1 MNGPITAGGGEEKQG
16 LKIAAFGSS
25 YAGRWGVSHVIAGEK
40 KALQSKTFLNFGA
53 RGRLSGTINYVACSS
68 IIQSGI
74 HAGIHGAR
82 CWDLSVE

>member
-53 RGRLSGTINYVACSS
+53 RGRLETSIYSVACSQ
-68 IIQSGI
+68 IIRLGI
-74 HAGIHGAR
+74 HVGIHRAG
-82 CWDLSVE
+82 CGL